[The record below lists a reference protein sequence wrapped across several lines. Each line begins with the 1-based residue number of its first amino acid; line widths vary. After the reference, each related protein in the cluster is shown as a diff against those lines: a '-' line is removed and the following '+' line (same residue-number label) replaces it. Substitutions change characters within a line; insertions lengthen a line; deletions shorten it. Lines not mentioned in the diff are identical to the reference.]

1 MKIVR
6 TAAAVLIV
14 AAILVWLAVRFHRA
28 YQPAP
33 PRLQG
38 QIEARE
44 YSVSSKVP
52 GRIARVLVRRG
63 DRVTTGQT
71 IFTLASPEIEAK
83 LEQAEAGRAAAG
95 ALYRQAENGARPQ
108 EVQAAR
114 EQWLKAKA
122 AAELLEKTHVRIQS
136 LYEDGVLP
144 EQKRD
149 EVYTRWQAALHT
161 EQAARA
167 VYEMAEEG
175 ARREIREAAKAKE
188 NMAAAMVKEVEAY
201 AKETTVKT
209 FHDGEVSQVLLR
221 AGELAPQGF
230 PVVTVVDMNDAWVV
244 LQVREDLLER
254 FAMGSEFEAH
264 IPALG
269 DGTHRFRVTYLS
281 VMGDFATW
289 RPTDVSTGFDV
300 RTFEI
305 EARPVEP
312 IEGLRVGMS
321 VLVDL

>member
-1 MKIVR
+1 MKIVK
-6 TAAAVLIV
+6 TVAAVIV
-14 AAILVWLAVRFHRA
+14 VAVIVVWLAIRFHRA
-28 YQPAP
+28 YEPGP
-33 PRLQG
+33 ERLQG

-44 YSVSSKVP
+44 YSISSKLP

-63 DRVTTGQT
+63 DQVTAGQT
-71 IFTLASPEIEAK
+71 IFTLASPEIEAR
-83 LEQAEAGRAAAG
+83 LEQAEAGKAAAG
-95 ALYRQAENGARPQ
+95 ALSRQAENGARPQ

-122 AAELLEKTHVRIQS
+122 AAELMEKTYVRIQS
-136 LYEDGVLP
+136 LYDDGVLP

-149 EVYTRWQAALHT
+149 EVYTKWQAALHT

-175 ARREIREAAKAKE
+175 ARAEIKEAAKAKE

-201 AKETTVKT
+201 ADETTVKT
-209 FHDGEVSQVLLR
+209 YHDGEVSQVLLR

-230 PVVTVVDMNDAWVV
+230 PVVTIVDMEDAWVV

-254 FAMGSEFEAH
+254 FHKGAEFEAR

-269 DGTHRFRVTYLS
+269 EGTHRFRVTHLA

-289 RPTDVSTGFDV
+289 RPTDTSTGFDM

-305 EARPVEP
+305 EARPLEP

>member
-1 MKIVR
+1 GPR
-6 TAAAVLIV
+6 
-14 AAILVWLAVRFHRA
+14 
-28 YQPAP
+28 
-33 PRLQG
+33 RLQG

-44 YSVSSKVP
+44 YSISSKLP
-52 GRIARVLVRRG
+52 GRIARVLVHRG
-63 DRVTTGQT
+63 DPVTAGQT
-71 IFTLASPEIEAK
+71 IFTLRSPEIEAK
-83 LEQAEAGRAAAG
+83 LQQAEAGKAAAG

-108 EVQAAR
+108 QVQAAR

-122 AAELLEKTHVRIQS
+122 AADLMEKTYVRIES
-136 LYEDGVLP
+136 LYDDGVLP

-149 EVYTRWQAALHT
+149 EVYTKWQAALHT

-175 ARREIREAAKAKE
+175 ARREIKDAAKAKE

-201 AKETTVKT
+201 ADETTVT
-209 FHDGEVSQVLLR
+209 TYHDGEVSQVLLR
-221 AGELAPQGF
+221 AGELAPRGF
-230 PVVTVVDMNDAWVV
+230 PVVTVVDMHDAWVV
-244 LQVREDLLER
+244 LQVREDLLQR
-254 FAMGSEFEAH
+254 FAKGHEFEAR

-269 DGTHRFRVTYLS
+269 GGPYRFKVTYLS

-289 RPTDVSTGFDV
+289 RPTDTSTGFDM

-305 EARPVEP
+305 EARPVKP

>member
-1 MKIVR
+1 MKILK
-6 TAAAVLIV
+6 TIAAVLVV
-14 AAILVWLAVRFHRA
+14 ALVVAWLAVRFHQA
-28 YQPAP
+28 YQPGP
-33 PRLQG
+33 ERLQG

-44 YSVSSKVP
+44 YSISSKLP

-63 DRVTTGQT
+63 DQVTAGQT

-83 LEQAEAGRAAAG
+83 LDQAEAGKAAAG
-95 ALYRQAENGARPQ
+95 ALHRQAENGARPQ

-122 AAELLEKTHVRIQS
+122 AAELMEKTYVRIQS

-144 EQKRD
+144 EQRRD
-149 EVYTRWQAALHT
+149 EVYTKWQAALHT

-175 ARREIREAAKAKE
+175 ARKEIREAARARE
-188 NMAAAMVKEVEAY
+188 DMAAAMVREVEAY
-201 AKETTVKT
+201 AQETTVKA

-221 AGELAPQGF
+221 AGELAPAGF
-230 PVVTVVDMNDAWVV
+230 PVVTIVDTRDAWVV

-254 FAMGSEFEAH
+254 FAKGTEFEAR

-269 DGTHRFRVTYLS
+269 DGTHRFRVTYLA

-289 RPTDVSTGFDV
+289 RPTDTSTGFDM
-300 RTFEI
+300 RTFEV

>member
-1 MKIVR
+1 MKILK
-6 TAAAVLIV
+6 TLLAVAIV
-14 AAILVWLAVRFHRA
+14 ATIVIWLAVRFHQA
-28 YQPAP
+28 YKQAP

-44 YSVSSKVP
+44 YSISSKVP
-52 GRIARVLVRRG
+52 GRIGHVLVRRG
-63 DRVTTGQT
+63 DPVTAGQT
-71 IFTLASPEIEAK
+71 IFTLTSPEIEAK
-83 LEQAEAGRAAAG
+83 LQQAEAGRAAAG
-95 ALYRQAENGARPQ
+95 ALARQAQNGARPQ
-108 EVQAAR
+108 QVRAAR

-122 AAELLEKTHVRIQS
+122 AADLMEKTYVRIQS

-149 EVYTRWQAALHT
+149 EVYTKWQAALHT
-161 EQAARA
+161 EKAARE

-175 ARREIREAAKAKE
+175 ARKEIKEAARAKE
-188 NMAAAMVKEVEAY
+188 NMAAAMVKEVEAF
-201 AKETTVKT
+201 ADETTVKT
-209 FHDGEVSQVLLR
+209 YHDGEVSQVLLR
-221 AGELAPQGF
+221 AGELAPRGF
-230 PVVTVVDMNDAWVV
+230 PVVTIIDMNDAWAV
-244 LQVREDLLER
+244 LQVREDLLEH
-254 FAMGSEFEAH
+254 FAKGKEFEAR

-269 DGTHRFRVTYLS
+269 NSSYRFKVTYLA

-289 RPTDVSTGFDV
+289 RPTDTSTGFDV

-305 EARPVEP
+305 EARPVKP

>member
-1 MKIVR
+1 MKILKTVL
-6 TAAAVLIV
+6 AALVVVIV
-14 AAILVWLAVRFHRA
+14 VVWLGVRFHRA
-28 YQPAP
+28 SQPPP

-52 GRIARVLVRRG
+52 GRIGHVLVRRG
-63 DRVTTGQT
+63 DPVTAGQT
-71 IFTLASPEIEAK
+71 IFTLTSPEIEAK
-83 LEQAEAGRAAAG
+83 LQQAEAGKAAAG
-95 ALYRQAENGARPQ
+95 ALSRQAENGARPQ
-108 EVQAAR
+108 EVRAAR

-122 AAELLEKTHVRIQS
+122 AAELMEKTFVRIDS
-136 LYEDGVLP
+136 LYSDGVLP

-149 EVYTRWQAALHT
+149 EVYTKWQAALHT
-161 EQAARA
+161 EQAAKEI
-167 VYEMAEEG
+167 YEMAEEG
-175 ARREIREAAKAKE
+175 ARSEIKEAAQAKK
-188 NMAAAMVKEVEAY
+188 NMAAAMVREVEAF
-201 AKETTVKT
+201 AEETTVT
-209 FHDGEVSQVLLR
+209 TYHDGEVSQVLLR

-230 PVVTVVDMNDAWVV
+230 PVVTVVDLDDVWAVF
-244 LQVREDLLER
+244 QIREDLLSR
-254 FAMGSEFEAH
+254 FEKDSEFEAR

-269 DGTHRFRVTYLS
+269 DGTYRFKVVYLS

-289 RPTDVSTGFDV
+289 RPTDISTGYDM

-305 EARPVEP
+305 EARPVEK